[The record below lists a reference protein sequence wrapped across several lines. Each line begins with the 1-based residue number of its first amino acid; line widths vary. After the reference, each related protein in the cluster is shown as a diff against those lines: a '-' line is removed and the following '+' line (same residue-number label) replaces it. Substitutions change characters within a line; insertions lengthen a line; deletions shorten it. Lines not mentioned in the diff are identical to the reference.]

1 MSTHCDAPAVFAVID
16 KLEDKRGVRPK
27 ISIASLD
34 GPNSLVIAG
43 PEHEVVDVMG
53 ELHKDIGGTIR
64 EGLLEGNRLSLPE
77 FVSKEQVKKS
87 GNVLSAGALS
97 KASKYLQRQ
106 RKFIRMQAKLF
117 LTLMQIVGSVKE
129 NLGSKFPPVFSKL
142 LVVFDIVNFDFLPS
156 LNLACT
162 MQFGASRRV
171 RVCNCSVSM
180 RAY

>member
-1 MSTHCDAPAVFAVID
+1 
-16 KLEDKRGVRPK
+16 
-27 ISIASLD
+27 
-34 GPNSLVIAG
+34 
-43 PEHEVVDVMG
+43 
-53 ELHKDIGGTIR
+53 
-64 EGLLEGNRLSLPE
+64 
-77 FVSKEQVKKS
+77 
-87 GNVLSAGALS
+87 
-97 KASKYLQRQ
+97 
-106 RKFIRMQAKLF
+106 MQAKLF

-162 MQFGASRRV
+162 IQFGASRRV